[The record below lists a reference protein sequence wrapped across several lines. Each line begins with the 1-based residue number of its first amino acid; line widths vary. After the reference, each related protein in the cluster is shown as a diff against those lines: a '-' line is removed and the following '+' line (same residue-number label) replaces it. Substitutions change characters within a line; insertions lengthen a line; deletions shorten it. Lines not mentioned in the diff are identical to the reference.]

1 MSPDPQ
7 LIAYAGERLPD
18 SIALF
23 LAVVLISLVA
33 GDYLA
38 WLIEPVQRLAARN
51 RQKGG
56 TE

>member
-23 LAVVLISLVA
+23 LAVVLIGLVA

-38 WLIEPVQRLAARN
+38 WLIESVQRLAARN

-56 TE
+56 TV

>member
-7 LIAYAGERLPD
+7 LIAYAVERLPE

-23 LAVVLISLVA
+23 LAVVFVA